1 MLLGMDL
8 TPRQA
13 ARVLEQALRN
23 RAEFEIE
30 PRNTS
35 DDQVI
40 CGRLTGREGDLLVVE
55 LPDRNPP
62 TPLLALIGA
71 FCDVR
76 TELSGELYL
85 FSTCVMD
92 LSDASVPQRLLL
104 AVPQTL
110 QVANRR
116 RFERRTPGSWAQA
129 HLSGGP
135 IDVPEAGVILSI
147 SPTGLACRTVHA
159 QLDDV
164 LLIGDGIRVSFRL
177 SDHAEPFE
185 LLATVCNKSLARD
198 KSYLDLGLEF
208 NREPANQTAQQAL
221 ERLRMFLSDPATDTT
236 TDGEP

>member
-13 ARVLEQALRN
+13 ARVLEQALRS
-23 RAEFEIE
+23 RAELEIE
-30 PRNTS
+30 LRNAT
-35 DDQVI
+35 DDQLI
-40 CGRLTGREGDLLVVE
+40 CARLTGREGDLLVVD
-55 LPDRNPP
+55 LPDHDPP
-62 TPLLALIGA
+62 TPLSALMGA

-85 FSTCVMD
+85 FSTCIMD
-92 LSDASVPQRLLL
+92 VSGASVPQRLLL
-104 AVPQTL
+104 AVPQAL

-116 RFERRTPGSWAQA
+116 RFERRTPRSWAQV

-135 IDVPEAGVILSI
+135 VDVPQAGPILSI
-147 SPTGLACRTVHA
+147 SPTGLACRMVHP

-164 LLIGDGIRVSFRL
+164 LLVGDGIRVSFRL
-177 SDHAEPFE
+177 PDHAEPFE
-185 LLATVCNKSLARD
+185 LPVTVCNKSLARD

-208 NREPANQTAQQAL
+208 NREPADPTAEQAL